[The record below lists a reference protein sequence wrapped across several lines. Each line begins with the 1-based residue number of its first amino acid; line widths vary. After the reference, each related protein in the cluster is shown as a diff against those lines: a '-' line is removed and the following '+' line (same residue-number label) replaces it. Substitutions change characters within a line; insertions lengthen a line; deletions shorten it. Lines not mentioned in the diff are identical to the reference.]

1 MSTGVSSD
9 AGVREAY
16 ETDASGVHLRPDL
29 VARPDGAEDVVEL
42 VRRAAMDRMPITCA
56 GAQTSTTASSIT
68 DKGLLL
74 SLRGL
79 NRIGEVDREART
91 IRVGP
96 GALVGEIKRTA
107 AAAGLLFAP
116 DPTSEEESTIGGAIA
131 CNASGAR
138 TYKYGATRKHVRSLS
153 VVLASGETQEFRRS
167 ELEKNTVGYAF
178 AHDPIDWFIGSE
190 GTLGII
196 VEAELSLLPL
206 PAHVVG
212 LAIPFRAEADALRFV
227 VMARESSLVAP
238 RCIEFFDSLALEIA
252 RASDQ
257 TSRWPTGSSSMVYV
271 EEEIIGDLEPALQRW
286 IDLIAEISADL
297 EPLVFDGE
305 SQLREARRIRH
316 SVPATMNERGG
327 KHRSAGG
334 RKISTDWAVPYRKL
348 DTAISA
354 ARALTAARG
363 LEQAVIYGHAGNGHP
378 HQNFLARDA
387 GELATIEGVIE
398 ETLKVVL
405 SMGGTVAAEHGIGKI
420 KRRWLAL
427 QMNPLQISMMMVVK
441 RELDPNGILAPGN
454 IL

>member
-1 MSTGVSSD
+1 MSTGISSD
-9 AGVREAY
+9 RSVREAY
-16 ETDASGVHLRPDL
+16 EKDASGLHFLPDL
-29 VARPDGAEDVVEL
+29 VARPETIDDVVE
-42 VRRAAMDRMPITCA
+42 VVSRAAADRMAVTCA
-56 GAQTSTTASSIT
+56 GAQTSTTAASIT

-79 NRIGEVDREART
+79 ASIGEVDTAAKS

-96 GALVGEIKRTA
+96 GALLGEVKRTT

-138 TYKYGATRKHVRSLS
+138 TYKYGATRKHVRALR
-153 VVLASGETQEFRRS
+153 VVLANGEVVDFRRT
-167 ELEKNTVGYAF
+167 EMEKNTVGYAF

-206 PAHVVG
+206 PARVVG
-212 LAIPFRAEADALRFV
+212 LAIPFQAESDALTFV
-227 VMARESSLVAP
+227 RSARESSRVMP

-252 RASDQ
+252 RQSDE
-257 TSRWPTGSSSMVYV
+257 TVKWPDGMGAMVYV
-271 EEEIIGDLEPALQRW
+271 EQEIPGDLDDVLGNW
-286 IDLIAEISADL
+286 LDLLEGTPTAM

-305 SQLREARRIRH
+305 SKLRLARRIRH

-327 KHRSAGG
+327 QLRGAGG
-334 RKISTDWAVPYRKL
+334 RKLSTDWAVPYRKL
-348 DTAISA
+348 GEMITI
-354 ARALTAARG
+354 ARELARSRG
-363 LEQAVIYGHAGNGHP
+363 IQQPVIYGHAGNGHP

-387 GELATIEGVIE
+387 TELTTIEGVIE
-398 ETLKVVL
+398 ETLRVVL
-405 SMGGTVAAEHGIGKI
+405 SLGGTVAAEHGIGKV
-420 KRRWLAL
+420 KRKWLPL
-427 QMNPLQISMMMVVK
+427 QMNPLQISMMTAVK
-441 RELDPNGILAPGN
+441 RELDPHGILAPGN